1 MTVIELADDSKF
13 VDHLTEAGQK
23 LAVVDFFA
31 TWYFHYFCWIF
42 NWMIVWINLKKKRCG
57 PCNMIAPFYKVIIAK
72 RNHQFEKN

>member
-31 TWYFHYFCWIF
+31 TWYFHYFC
-42 NWMIVWINLKKKRCG
+42 
-57 PCNMIAPFYKVIIAK
+57 
-72 RNHQFEKN
+72 